1 MSVETGKE
9 TLEFQTE
16 ARQILHLMTHSL
28 YSNKEIF
35 LRELISNASDACDKL
50 RFEALADGDLYEGD
64 GDLKITV
71 DFDKDNNTVTITDN
85 GIGMT
90 RDEIIENIGTIAS
103 SGTRKFL
110 ESLTGDQAKD
120 AQMIGQFGVGFY
132 SSFIVADKVTVTSR
146 RAGVDKSEAVRWESD
161 GQGSFTLENAEK
173 GSRGTVVTLHLKEG
187 EEEFADNFRLRNI
200 IKQYSDHISLPINMQ
215 KVDYGTDKDE
225 EDKKDAEPEY
235 ERVNSASALWAKDK
249 KDISDDEY
257 REFYKHVSHDFQDPQ
272 TWIHNKV
279 EGNQSYTSL
288 FYIPAKAPFDLF
300 DRDHKRGVK
309 LYVKRVFIMDDA
321 EHLMP
326 NYLRF
331 IKGVV
336 DSDDLPLNVSREI
349 LQQNKVI
356 DRIRGASV
364 KKVLGKLEAMA
375 KDQPEEYASFWKTFG
390 QVMKEGPIE
399 DFSNKERVA
408 KLLRFASTET
418 NSEDQTVTLE
428 DYVGRMKEGQ
438 EKIYYITAESF
449 AAAKN
454 SPHLEVFRKKGIEVL
469 LLSDRIDEWL
479 VSHMTDFDGKSLQ
492 SVARGDLDLGKI
504 GDEEEEKTREEAN
517 EQFKDVIE
525 RVKKSLGDRISA
537 ARMSQRL
544 TDSPSCLV
552 LNEQDMSAQMQQILE
567 AAGQYAPKAQPI
579 LELNSEHRLVA
590 KLKEIK
596 EDDSFNDWVS
606 LLFEQAQLAAGNQL
620 EDPAG
625 FVMRVNRLLES

>member
-1 MSVETGKE
+1 MK
-9 TLEFQTE
+9 
-16 ARQILHLMTHSL
+16 
-28 YSNKEIF
+28 
-35 LRELISNASDACDKL
+35 
-50 RFEALADGDLYEGD
+50 
-64 GDLKITV
+64 KI
-71 DFDKDNNTVTITDN
+71 
-85 GIGMT
+85 
-90 RDEIIENIGTIAS
+90 
-103 SGTRKFL
+103 
-110 ESLTGDQAKD
+110 
-120 AQMIGQFGVGFY
+120 
-132 SSFIVADKVTVTSR
+132 
-146 RAGVDKSEAVRWESD
+146 
-161 GQGSFTLENAEK
+161 
-173 GSRGTVVTLHLKEG
+173 
-187 EEEFADNFRLRNI
+187 
-200 IKQYSDHISLPINMQ
+200 
-215 KVDYGTDKDE
+215 
-225 EDKKDAEPEY
+225 
-235 ERVNSASALWAKDK
+235 
-249 KDISDDEY
+249 
-257 REFYKHVSHDFQDPQ
+257 
-272 TWIHNKV
+272 
-279 EGNQSYTSL
+279 
-288 FYIPAKAPFDLF
+288 
-300 DRDHKRGVK
+300 
-309 LYVKRVFIMDDA
+309 
-321 EHLMP
+321 
-326 NYLRF
+326 
-331 IKGVV
+331 
-336 DSDDLPLNVSREI
+336 
-349 LQQNKVI
+349 
-356 DRIRGASV
+356 
-364 KKVLGKLEAMA
+364 LGKLEAMA

-390 QVMKEGPIE
+390 QVLKEGPIE

-517 EQFKDVIE
+517 EEFKDVIE
-525 RVKKSLGDRISA
+525 RVKKSLGDKISE

-567 AAGQYAPKAQPI
+567 AAGQYAPKAQPV